1 MTSVNDTTPESA
13 GTLADELPSGDEY
26 VGRDT
31 IEQERQL
38 IGHVL
43 ANPDHVSTHV
53 LSLPAEHMSSDGH
66 AALWTLAVE
75 RSYAGHHVADLPAVM
90 TAASEQY
97 PQYPGIAERAQD
109 YMLRFGIAASA
120 VPFTAATLVEEVTRG
135 HAARQT
141 RQVLMRAWQALNSG
155 HPGTAREIM
164 TAVDPDVGMRDSWRT
179 LGSLWEQALTEAED
193 PASTIPLPWPT
204 VTAHFTGGMRSGR
217 LYALMGATGTGKTAA
232 AQQIADTAAKN
243 GHTVA
248 AFSLEMEGTDLAR
261 RQMSTSAGVSMSETM
276 RPGLDLTA
284 ESLAQI
290 DAARAQIDETIIVD
304 STQELTGNE
313 IRSRGRVAVRRYGAE
328 LLIVDYGQ
336 LVEHE
341 NPKLSEYERIGE
353 TIKTLTGMSRE
364 LRVPVVVLVQPN
376 RNAQVSG
383 RKLELFDAH
392 GSSAIEK
399 YSAGALVLNTV
410 YEDGEDGSR
419 VATGLVDID
428 IAKNR
433 YGQANMTVRTVG
445 DLSRQR
451 FEELSISK

>member
-1 MTSVNDTTPESA
+1 MTSVNDTIPDRADSP
-13 GTLADELPSGDEY
+13 ADETPPMGQPI
-26 VGRDT
+26 DT
-31 IEQERQL
+31 DTNQTEQYL
-38 IGHVL
+38 IGYGLAFPGGLSNTVL
-43 ANPDHVSTHV
+43 A
-53 LSLPAEHMSSDGH
+53 LPPEHFTSDGH
-66 AALWTLAVE
+66 AALWSLAVE
-75 RSYAGHHVADLPAVM
+75 RATAGDEHGDLPALQR
-90 TAASEQY
+90 TLHERY
-97 PQYPGIAERAQD
+97 PELPGVSNRAQR
-109 YMLRFGIAASA
+109 YMINFGFAAG
-120 VPFTAATLVEEVTRG
+120 VAATNESLADEVTRG

-164 TAVDPDVGMRDSWRT
+164 TTVDPDVGMRDSWRT

-204 VTAHFTGGMRSGR
+204 VTGYFTGGMRSGR
-217 LYALMGATGTGKTAA
+217 LYAFMGATGTGKTAA
-232 AQQIADTAAKN
+232 AQQIADTAAQN

-284 ESLAQI
+284 ESLSQI
-290 DAARAQIDETIIVD
+290 DAARSRIGETIIVD

-341 NPKLSEYERIGE
+341 NPRLSEYERIGE

-410 YEDGEDGSR
+410 YEEGEDGSR

-433 YGQANMTVRTVG
+433 YGQANMTVRAVA
-445 DLSRQR
+445 DLSHQR
-451 FEELSISK
+451 FEELSK